1 MTKNNLIKA
10 IVWDMGGVILRTEDQ
25 QPRDKW
31 AKRFGLTLSELSD
44 FVFGNDVSRKA
55 SIGEEPTSAIWEFA
69 GSHFSL
75 SQHEREIFEQDFWAG
90 DRIDEELLD
99 FIELLRK
106 DHITALLSNAWGDA
120 RQTITERYPR
130 WNRFD
135 VSIFSAE
142 VKLVKPDPQI
152 FHYLLNTL
160 RILPQE
166 TVFIDDMPENVA
178 AAIALGINGIR
189 FLETKQTISEIKQLL
204 S

>member
-44 FVFGNDVSRKA
+44 FVFGNEVSRKA
-55 SIGEEPTSAIWEFA
+55 SIGEKPTSAIWEFV

-75 SQHEREIFEQDFWAG
+75 SQQEREIIEQDFWAG

-120 RQTITERYPR
+120 RQTITERYPH

-135 VSIFSAE
+135 ISIFSAE
-142 VKLVKPDPQI
+142 VKMVKPDPQI
-152 FHYLLNTL
+152 FHYLLSTL

-166 TVFIDDMPENVA
+166 TIFIDDMPENVT
-178 AAIALGINGIR
+178 AAIALGIKGIR
-189 FLETKQTISEIKQLL
+189 FLDTRQTISEINQLL